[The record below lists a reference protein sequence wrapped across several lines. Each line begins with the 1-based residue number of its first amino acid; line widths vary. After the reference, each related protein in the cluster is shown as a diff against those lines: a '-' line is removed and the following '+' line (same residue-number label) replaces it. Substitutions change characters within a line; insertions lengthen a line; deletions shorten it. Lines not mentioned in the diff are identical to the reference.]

1 MANGLRALRGSLLS
15 LCCLAGLLASAP
27 AQAQYWQ
34 CVTFARAASGIA
46 LFGDAYTW
54 WNQAEG
60 RYARGQAPAVGA
72 VMVMK
77 PGHGMRVGHVA
88 MVSAVVDA
96 RTVKLTHANW
106 SVRGGVERDVTAIDV
121 SAAGDWSEVRVWWG
135 PTRSVGQTRYAVYG
149 FIYPDAPSDDDP
161 ADEAP
166 TVTAEAQPAHAPA

>member
-1 MANGLRALRGSLLS
+1 MASSLRALRGSFLF
-15 LCCLAGLLASAP
+15 LCCFAGLFAAVP

-34 CVTFARAASGIA
+34 CVTFARSASGIA
-46 LFGDAYTW
+46 LFGDAYSW
-54 WNQAEG
+54 WSQAEG
-60 RYARGQAPAVGA
+60 HYARGHTPEVGA

-77 PGHGMRVGHVA
+77 PGKGMRVGHVA

-135 PTRSVGQTRYAVYG
+135 PSQALGQTRYAAYG
-149 FIYPDAPSDDDP
+149 FIYPDAAP

-166 TVTAEAQPAHAPA
+166 TRTATADSAHAPA